1 MKGPLIASFLL
12 KHERKMTMLHA
23 RVKRNPYYPLNDT
36 EVESNQKYLITMGF
50 RKFYIK
56 PIFSRC
62 INGTDKTKF
71 TKKIKEDYESHFYCS
86 FYYYNYFPPAPFSI
100 YKINHL
106 NTEQYEPSPVM
117 YGELIKCD
125 PLHIILERIILCG
138 YPYKIN
144 RRRCTVRYMFFDPK
158 DIKFFK
164 PIEVR
169 TKMGL
174 RVIFI
179 VILGSYRGI
188 LGYAWIDEGLFQL
201 ADQTKRYCVYV
212 FVQQGISRSRILI
225 HLFMIFYLF
234 KDSIY
239 K

>member
-1 MKGPLIASFLL
+1 
-12 KHERKMTMLHA
+12 MT
-23 RVKRNPYYPLNDT
+23 
-36 EVESNQKYLITMGF
+36 IGF
-50 RKFYIK
+50 RKIYIT

-62 INGTDKTKF
+62 INGTEKTKY
-71 TKKIKEDYESHFYCS
+71 TKKIKEDYENYYYCS

-100 YKINHL
+100 YRINQL
-106 NTEQYEPSPVM
+106 NTDIIEPSPVM

-158 DIKFFK
+158 DVKFFK

-174 RVIFI
+174 RVLLFLN
-179 VILGSYRGI
+179 LGSYRRVFRN
-188 LGYAWIDEGLFQL
+188 AWTHESLFQRTNQ
-201 ADQTKRYCVYV
+201 AKRHRLYVLVQKGLPLTIFLTYFFVY
-212 FVQQGISRSRILI
+212 
-225 HLFMIFYLF
+225 
-234 KDSIY
+234 IY
-239 K
+239 FNQYKHRFIQII